1 MVWIIDDSCDIDH
14 KYLIILVMND
24 MTADSNDDHDRNDD
38 DDYNDNDDDENYGNN
53 DEDDYSNSF
62 CTCSL
67 NPGYSSKR

>member
-1 MVWIIDDSCDIDH
+1 
-14 KYLIILVMND
+14 MND

-67 NPGYSSKR
+67 IQAIVQKDKENTI